1 MYGDK
6 EFKLTV
12 SQDKDTTDRYILP
25 MAFWLMTNCSPLIC
39 MDGYGLSKYGF
50 MFDESSLTFIDTEY
64 IMSGLYNLYLHHYLN
79 ISVFKED
86 QNL

>member
-1 MYGDK
+1 M
-6 EFKLTV
+6 
-12 SQDKDTTDRYILP
+12 DRYILP
-25 MAFWLMTNCSPLIC
+25 MAFLVDDKLLTL
-39 MDGYGLSKYGF
+39 DLHGYGLPKYGF

-64 IMSGLYNLYLHHYLN
+64 IMSGLCNLYLNHYLN